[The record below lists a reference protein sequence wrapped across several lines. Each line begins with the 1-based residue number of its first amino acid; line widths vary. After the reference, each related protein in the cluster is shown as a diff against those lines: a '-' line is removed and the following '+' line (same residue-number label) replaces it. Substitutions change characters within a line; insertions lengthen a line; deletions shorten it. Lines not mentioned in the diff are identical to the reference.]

1 MEQAIV
7 ENAQGRETGVCC
19 IRKAPVMPRQIIPRL
34 HNYTP
39 RFDAVEILMFVGGIM
54 VVVAIAL
61 VF

>member
-1 MEQAIV
+1 
-7 ENAQGRETGVCC
+7 
-19 IRKAPVMPRQIIPRL
+19 MPRQIIPRL